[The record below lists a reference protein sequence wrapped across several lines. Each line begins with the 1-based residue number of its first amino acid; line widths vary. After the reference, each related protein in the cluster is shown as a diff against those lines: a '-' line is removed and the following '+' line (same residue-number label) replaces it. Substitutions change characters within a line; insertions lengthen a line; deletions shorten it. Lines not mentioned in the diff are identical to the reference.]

1 MRHSENGIRYGV
13 CRHDHRSH
21 GIGKL
26 EAGHAGD
33 PKSLTAIELAAS
45 SAVIDFGFVYGN
57 YNTMGFVMSQLIGS
71 KKNNFAS
78 YYAGRAEQW
87 EKALDK
93 ITKTAMESDT

>member
-1 MRHSENGIRYGV
+1 MITEAMASESWKQVTPAIYDVALKVRNVR
-13 CRHDHRSH
+13 
-21 GIGKL
+21 
-26 EAGHAGD
+26 D

>member
-1 MRHSENGIRYGV
+1 M
-13 CRHDHRSH
+13 
-21 GIGKL
+21 
-26 EAGHAGD
+26 
-33 PKSLTAIELAAS
+33 
-45 SAVIDFGFVYGN
+45 IDFGFVYGN